1 MSFGLEVYKNNG
13 DIAFSSDTE
22 VLKLDRVIQIN
33 NTINLQRI
41 TIRST
46 DFVYSRITSGLGS
59 EKFAPILY
67 RESPTTL
74 VVQQPFYVLT
84 FGGMRYYPISNRL
97 DIEIIVLSRNL

>member
-59 EKFAPILY
+59 EKIAPILY

-84 FGGMRYYPISNRL
+84 FSGMRYYPISKRL
-97 DIEIIVLSRNL
+97 DIEIVVLSRNL

>member
-33 NTINLQRI
+33 NTIDLQRI

-59 EKFAPILY
+59 EKIAPILY

-84 FGGMRYYPISNRL
+84 FSGMRYYPISKRL
-97 DIEIIVLSRNL
+97 DIEIVVLSRNL

>member
-22 VLKLDRVIQIN
+22 VFKLDRVIQVN

-41 TIRST
+41 PIRST

-59 EKFAPILY
+59 EKVAPILY

-84 FGGMRYYPISNRL
+84 FGGMRYYPISARL